1 VLSVRQRHQIHL
13 HFIVLLFGFT
23 AILGNL
29 IDLDAIRLVWARMGI
44 AIITLLGVA
53 VILRKPGFRNP
64 AAGRLLAIGL
74 VIALHWIAFFG
85 AVKVSNVAV
94 TLTCIATGPF
104 FTSLLEPLF
113 YRRKISGMEVFLG
126 LLTIAGMSLIFSV
139 SFHYLYGILLGLAAA
154 LLGSLFAVLNGRM
167 VSAVPAFWITTY
179 EMIGG
184 FLAISAF
191 LLFGG
196 KGWSLSL
203 GLDAAGWTYLLILGV
218 ICTAYAFIVS
228 VDVMRELSPFTVV
241 LSINLEPV
249 YGILLA
255 YFIFGSTEYMSI
267 PFYIGS
273 ALTISS
279 VFLNALWKGWK
290 NRLSQ
295 SPLKNSTP

>member
-1 VLSVRQRHQIHL
+1 MLSVRQRHQIHL

-29 IDLDAIRLVWARMGI
+29 IDLDAVRLVWARMGI
-44 AIITLLGVA
+44 AILTLLGVA
-53 VILRKPGFRNP
+53 AILRKPGFRNP

-139 SFHYLYGILLGLAAA
+139 SFHYLSGILLGLTAA

-196 KGWSLSL
+196 EGLSLSL